1 MLPGPSPHYFQESCS
16 APHLGRSRFQPEP
29 IRHPHQMKR
38 EHVLQLIQE
47 CFDTL
52 ASSDLIKEKVH
63 VDGQTQLLGP
73 NSLLDSIAFVT
84 FMVELED
91 RITQTLEPDAPMFS
105 LSIGDIHDFNPDK
118 ASLTTGTLADFTVR
132 ATSAHA

>member
-1 MLPGPSPHYFQESCS
+1 M
-16 APHLGRSRFQPEP
+16 
-29 IRHPHQMKR
+29 
-38 EHVLQLIQE
+38 
-47 CFDTL
+47 